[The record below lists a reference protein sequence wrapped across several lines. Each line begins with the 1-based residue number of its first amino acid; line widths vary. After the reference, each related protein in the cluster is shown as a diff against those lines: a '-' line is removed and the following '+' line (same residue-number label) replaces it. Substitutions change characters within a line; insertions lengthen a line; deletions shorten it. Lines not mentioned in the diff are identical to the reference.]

1 MMITDLTY
9 GKYIYVWDE
18 LYNMS
23 MKELRELLH
32 DQPDELT
39 FREFIRDRVDR
50 YQVCKS
56 QNEVSGSTP

>member
-1 MMITDLTY
+1 MMITDPVY
-9 GKYIYVWDE
+9 GKYICVWGE

-50 YQVCKS
+50 YQVCES
-56 QNEVSGSTP
+56 QNEVSGNTP

>member
-1 MMITDLTY
+1 
-9 GKYIYVWDE
+9 
-18 LYNMS
+18 